1 MPKLITGRQ
10 FRNGRVGSV
19 TTVVTTTT
27 ASTSPSVITTTT
39 KHTTTTTTG
48 RSKSHSCNNIPTSSD
63 ASSND
68 TISTNTQQP
77 QLLFHSSVS
86 TSPSVPSID
95 TSTTKAFTT
104 LTSSTKHNHTTTS
117 TTTTNAPSHI
127 GLSKGQKK
135 RLLKREQYMKKERMI
150 LSTLKLRKQL
160 EQSKRIDGL
169 DAMKEALLNAVATD
183 TTDTN
188 SKSTLTTARTT
199 NGSATIIPISDDTST
214 AVTTTT
220 TKTSSTEP
228 TYTKNALKSNQA
240 RHQLVQTE
248 MIQMNLVLQHPT
260 FQQDPL
266 ATIRE
271 HLQNSFPETSRHP
284 HHKATTMGT
293 TISSQPRNNN
303 ITIKSIIDETAV
315 VRKRKKNHKFR
326 ATRMK
331 RK

>member
-1 MPKLITGRQ
+1 
-10 FRNGRVGSV
+10 
-19 TTVVTTTT
+19 
-27 ASTSPSVITTTT
+27 
-39 KHTTTTTTG
+39 
-48 RSKSHSCNNIPTSSD
+48 
-63 ASSND
+63 
-68 TISTNTQQP
+68 
-77 QLLFHSSVS
+77 
-86 TSPSVPSID
+86 
-95 TSTTKAFTT
+95 
-104 LTSSTKHNHTTTS
+104 
-117 TTTTNAPSHI
+117 
-127 GLSKGQKK
+127 
-135 RLLKREQYMKKERMI
+135 MKKERMI

-169 DAMKEALLNAVATD
+169 DAMKEALLDAFATD
-183 TTDTN
+183 TTDMN
-188 SKSTLTTARTT
+188 SKTALTTARTT

-284 HHKATTMGT
+284 HHHHHKATTMGT